1 MNKGKI
7 SLLALIA
14 LILGVIYA
22 AYLNYYFFVAT
33 PTEQDAAEAI
43 SGIIAGALCT
53 TTHCS
58 YLYSSAYECSGVLY
72 VSSRIHSHRSD
83 IIYSRNCLNADL
95 LYVYIIAGNFA
106 IHSIC
111 ENEKERINE
120 YK

>member
-43 SGIIAGALCT
+43 SGIIAGALVLPHIVVTCT
-53 TTHCS
+53 
-58 YLYSSAYECSGVLY
+58 AVLMNALGFFMY
-72 VSSRIHSHRSD
+72 HRSFSPER
-83 IIYSRNCLNADL
+83 Y
-95 LYVYIIAGNFA
+95 YI
-106 IHSIC
+106 
-111 ENEKERINE
+111 
-120 YK
+120 